1 MFFLNSYWINR
12 LIKKT
17 KSKGIIGLLKSIF
30 NFLNKMFNPK
40 HTGEFPLKHFFLKK
54 RRLIKKFTKKNLD
67 QLDDSNIVNVGNYL
81 IKENVINSNSVI
93 YSFGIGENLGFEKNL
108 SEKYNCKVYCFD
120 PTSLAINFMKSEKYD
135 ENKIIYQPYG
145 IWKDDGKIKFFHQD
159 EKNLNKSGGSITN
172 LFETSSYDLLDC
184 FKLSTLMKNNENNY
198 IDVIKLD
205 IEGASIDVI
214 EDFINDEIF
223 PGQIVVEFEYSEND
237 NVEENDFISWSNRLK
252 KIIDLLKTKNY
263 KCYYLP
269 RYSHLPYSTIEALF
283 IRN

>member
-1 MFFLNSYWINR
+1 MSFLNSYWINR

-30 NFLNKMFNPK
+30 NFFNKMFNPK

-54 RRLIKKFTKKNLD
+54 RRLIKEFTKKNLD
-67 QLDDSNIVNVGNYL
+67 QLDDFNIVNVSNYL

-93 YSFGIGENLGFEKNL
+93 YSFGIGENLEFEKKL
-108 SEKYNCKVYCFD
+108 SKKYNCKVYCFD

-145 IWKDDGKIKFFHQD
+145 IWKDDGKIKFFRQD

-184 FKLSTLMKNNENNY
+184 FKLSTLMKNNKNNN

-223 PGQIVVEFEYSEND
+223 PGQIVAEFEYSEND

>member
-1 MFFLNSYWINR
+1 MSFLNSYWINR

-54 RRLIKKFTKKNLD
+54 RRLIKEFTKKNLD

-237 NVEENDFISWSNRLK
+237 NVEENVFISWSNRLK